1 MFITCSDDNRPDR
14 VGFVSNSESD
24 PTFKTFGLV

>member
-14 VGFVSNSESD
+14 AGFVSNSESD
-24 PTFKTFGLV
+24 PTFKTFVV